1 MKGYFSYMKSN
12 FHIWM
17 RPEWESGGISLFS
30 LIEVNSL
37 RDPQG
42 NYVKLWLTML
52 QPCLLTKCL
61 NLVCNIVVN
70 IVFQELLWHAMF
82 GHHSLKPML
91 GEHVNL
97 LPRAGQRPSLYFPK
111 IQKILL
117 ESSTCQTTMLGNPV
131 DMFCRV
137 GARERNYVFN
147 IVWT

>member
-1 MKGYFSYMKSN
+1 MKIILSYMKSN
-12 FHIWM
+12 FHIWT
-17 RPEWESGGISLFS
+17 RPEWESGGIPLFS

-37 RDPQG
+37 RNPQG
-42 NYVKLWLTML
+42 NYVKLLLTML

-70 IVFQELLWHAMF
+70 IVSQELLWYAMF

-131 DMFCRV
+131 DLFCRV
-137 GARERNYVFN
+137 GARKINYVFN